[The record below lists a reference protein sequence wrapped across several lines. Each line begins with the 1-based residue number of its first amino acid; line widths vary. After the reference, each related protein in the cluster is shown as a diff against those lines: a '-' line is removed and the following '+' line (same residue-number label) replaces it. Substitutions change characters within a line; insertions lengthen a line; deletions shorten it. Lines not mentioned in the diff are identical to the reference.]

1 MKRESSRL
9 TCVATNGGQNTMDF
23 AWWKQWIPGY
33 EEPHR
38 SRSEVFGKVSDE
50 QLRKT
55 VEDISALS
63 LISKD
68 DPPIFMSYGMSPK
81 TQCQQTPPEHGG
93 GRSIT

>member
-1 MKRESSRL
+1 
-9 TCVATNGGQNTMDF
+9 MDF